1 MAWPLDN
8 AAWFHPVL
16 TWKLIINMNI
26 LLKKE
31 FQLSPKDYQIYIFVL
46 EKTHM

>member
-1 MAWPLDN
+1 MALSLDN
-8 AAWFHPVL
+8 TAWFHPIL

-26 LLKKE
+26 ILKE

-46 EKTHM
+46 EKSHM